1 MSSPAEQRPDWRTSC
16 APGWAR
22 ALLRT
27 MGTPVPWATAG
38 SSSTAARANPDAES
52 LHPRVDDD
60 WHSSA
65 HMQWAALVLL
75 REAPTALGHELAG
88 ALTGQL
94 RRRWRGGAIPAEAD
108 QLRARP
114 DAGRPLGWAWTA
126 MLAAEARRN
135 GTAVGNGWDGQ
146 LGELAEAVSAN
157 LLRALASMDAPV
169 RLGTDRN
176 TAFCAGLLL
185 DAFEALGADG
195 PADALRDRART
206 WFCGPQRSTSAVG
219 PCANDICSP
228 ALAQADLARRVLPAG
243 AFDRWLADFLPRLGS
258 PRDPALG
265 APVHRDGAGRR
276 RVLTALALTRALHL
290 RHLAPHLPRA
300 RAELALGAS
309 ERLVDEAA
317 PLVDAAPVTSAHLLV
332 PLAVLA
338 VAPDDG
344 ERR

>member
-75 REAPTALGHELAG
+75 REAPTALGPELAG

-108 QLRARP
+108 QLRTRP

-290 RHLAPHLPRA
+290 RHLATHLPRA

-338 VAPDDG
+338 AAD
-344 ERR
+344 

>member
-75 REAPTALGHELAG
+75 REAPTALGPELAG

-108 QLRARP
+108 QLRTRP

-290 RHLAPHLPRA
+290 RHLATHLPRA

>member
-1 MSSPAEQRPDWRTSC
+1 MSSPVEQRPDWRASC

-27 MGTPVPWATAG
+27 MGTPVPWASAG
-38 SSSTAARANPDAES
+38 SSSTATRANPDTES
-52 LHPRVDDD
+52 LRPRVDDD

-65 HMQWAALVLL
+65 HMEWAALVLL
-75 REAPTALGHELAG
+75 REAPDALGPELVG

-135 GTAVGNGWDGQ
+135 GTAVDNGWDGQ

-157 LLRALASMDAPV
+157 LLRALACTDAPV
-169 RLGTDRN
+169 RLGTGRN

-185 DAFEALGADG
+185 DAFDALGQDG
-195 PADALRDRART
+195 PAGVLRDRART
-206 WFCGPQRSTSAVG
+206 WFCGPQRSSSAVD

-228 ALAQADLARRVLPAG
+228 ALSQADLVRRVLPAG
-243 AFDRWLADFLPRLGS
+243 AFDRWLAGFLPRLGS
-258 PRDPALG
+258 PRDATLG
-265 APVHRDGAGRR
+265 VPVRHDGAGGC

-300 RAELALGAS
+300 RAELALRAS
-309 ERLVDEAA
+309 GRLVDEVA

-338 VAPDDG
+338 AAD
-344 ERR
+344 